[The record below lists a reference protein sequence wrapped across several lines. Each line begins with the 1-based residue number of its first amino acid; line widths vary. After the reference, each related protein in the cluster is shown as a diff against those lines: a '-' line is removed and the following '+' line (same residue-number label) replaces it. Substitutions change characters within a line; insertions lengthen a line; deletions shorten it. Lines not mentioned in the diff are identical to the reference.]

1 MKYLI
6 FSQNLRKAL
15 EDNKMTQQTFADQI
29 GISQAM
35 VNRWLNGVNEPDFAT
50 LLTVCRILNISPNE
64 ILGYEE

>member
-29 GISQAM
+29 GISQAT